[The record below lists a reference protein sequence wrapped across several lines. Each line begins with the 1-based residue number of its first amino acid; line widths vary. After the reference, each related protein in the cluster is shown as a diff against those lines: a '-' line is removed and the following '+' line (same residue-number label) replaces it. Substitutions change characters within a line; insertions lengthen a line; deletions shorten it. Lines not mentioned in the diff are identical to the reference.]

1 MNCWAAILANANILE
16 PPGRAQAVAAANA
29 KTAARK
35 AEQAAAQAAKRKDS
49 K

>member
-1 MNCWAAILANANILE
+1 MNWAAILANANIPE
-16 PPGRAQAVAAANA
+16 SPGRAQTVAAANA

-35 AEQAAAQAAKRKDS
+35 AAQAAAQAAKRKDS